1 MVNAMRIVSKLV
13 YTTRLDKAERYWHR
27 VGGVGEQQKP
37 KNNGWIARRHY
48 LPPSPK
54 GYEWTVGEPV
64 VMVQWT
70 AAGWMATGLQGL
82 LEGLE
87 QRNGRRMAKVEWS
100 NGGRI
105 SAIVPLQRIRPLW
118 LVKG

>member
-1 MVNAMRIVSKLV
+1 MRIVGRLV
-13 YTTRLDKAERYWHR
+13 YTTRLDKGQWYWNR
-27 VGGVGEQQKP
+27 LGGVEEAQKP
-37 KNNGWIARRHY
+37 KSNGWIARRHY

-54 GYEWTVGEPV
+54 GYQWTAGEPV

-70 AAGWMATGLQGL
+70 AAGWMATAIQGA
-82 LEGLE
+82 LEAIE
-87 QRNGRRMAKVEWS
+87 RQNGRTVARVTWD
-100 NGGRI
+100 NGGKI